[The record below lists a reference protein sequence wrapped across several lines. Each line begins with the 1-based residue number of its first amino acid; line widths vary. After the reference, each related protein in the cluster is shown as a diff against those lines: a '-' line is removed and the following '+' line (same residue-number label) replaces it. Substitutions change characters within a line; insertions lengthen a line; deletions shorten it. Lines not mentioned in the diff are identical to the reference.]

1 MVRTRTW
8 LVLASLLVLTLLLA
22 NCAAPAAPADDAAP
36 AAEATEAPAE
46 EAAAAEEAA
55 PEEAAADGDA
65 VELRIAWYS
74 DGNEG
79 AVLRE
84 LLDGFEAENPDI
96 KVIVDELPYATGI
109 LETLPI
115 QLAAGEGPDMARVTD
130 LGGLSQYYLDL
141 TPYLSDAAYWE
152 ENFGPFLA
160 WLRQPGDESSIPGFM
175 TQLTVT
181 GPYINKTLF
190 DQAGIEVPTGDV
202 TWEEWAEVTR
212 QVAEA
217 TGTPYAMAMD
227 RTGHRFGGPA
237 ISEGAKLFNE
247 EGYPALDDDGFRTMA
262 QLLIDWHED
271 GTMIPDVWMG
281 AGGSYAAGNEQFI
294 NSQIAMYMSGSWQI
308 GQFNEKIGD
317 AFDWVAVP
325 NPCGPA
331 ACTGMPGGAAL
342 VAIGDTEYPEQ
353 VARVMDYLAQEDVLS
368 EFYGRSLFIPG
379 HLGLA
384 ASGVEFDTDSPLT
397 ADALTTFAA
406 GVPKLDPI
414 AYAFQGYPYNRAMYN
429 AISDR
434 LTQVLVGE
442 LTLDEAMVRMQED
455 VDKAIAEATGE

>member
-1 MVRTRTW
+1 MFKKRSW
-8 LVLASLLVLTLLLA
+8 LLLLA
-22 NCAAPAAPADDAAP
+22 VAVVALVFAACAAPAAAPQAPAEDAAADAAP
-36 AAEATEAPAE
+36 TEEAMEEAPA
-46 EAAAAEEAA
+46 AA
-55 PEEAAADGDA
+55 GDA
-65 VELRIAWYS
+65 VELRIAWYD

-79 AVLRE
+79 SVLRE
-84 LLDGFEAENPDI
+84 LLARFEADNPDI
-96 KVIVDELPYATGI
+96 KVVIDTVPYTTGI

-141 TPYLSDAAYWE
+141 APYLSDTAYWE
-152 ENFGPFLA
+152 ENFGPFLT
-160 WLRQPGDESSIPGFM
+160 WLRQPGDDSSIAGFM

-181 GPYINKTLF
+181 GPYVNKTLF
-190 DQAGIEVPTGDV
+190 DQAGVEIPTGDV
-202 TWEEWAEVTR
+202 TWEEWADLTN

-217 TGTPYAMAMD
+217 TGTPFAMAMD

-237 ISEGAKLFNE
+237 ISEGAKLFND
-247 EGYPALDDDGFRTMA
+247 EGYPALDDEGFRTMA
-262 QLLIDWHED
+262 QLLIDWHAD

-281 AGGSYAAGNEQFI
+281 AGGSYAAANEQFI
-294 NSQIAMYMSGSWQI
+294 NGQIVMYMSGSWQI

-317 AFDWVAVP
+317 AFDWIAVP

-353 VARVMDYLAQEDVLS
+353 VARVMDYLAQEDVLA

-384 ASGVEFDTDSPLT
+384 ESGVDFDTDSPLT
-397 ADALTTFAA
+397 ADALTAFAA

-429 AISDR
+429 AISER

-455 VDKAIAEATGE
+455 VDKAIAEAQ

>member
-1 MVRTRTW
+1 
-8 LVLASLLVLTLLLA
+8 
-22 NCAAPAAPADDAAP
+22 
-36 AAEATEAPAE
+36 
-46 EAAAAEEAA
+46 
-55 PEEAAADGDA
+55 
-65 VELRIAWYS
+65 
-74 DGNEG
+74 
-79 AVLRE
+79 
-84 LLDGFEAENPDI
+84 
-96 KVIVDELPYATGI
+96 
-109 LETLPI
+109 
-115 QLAAGEGPDMARVTD
+115 
-130 LGGLSQYYLDL
+130 
-141 TPYLSDAAYWE
+141 
-152 ENFGPFLA
+152 
-160 WLRQPGDESSIPGFM
+160 
-175 TQLTVT
+175 
-181 GPYINKTLF
+181 
-190 DQAGIEVPTGDV
+190 
-202 TWEEWAEVTR
+202 
-212 QVAEA
+212 
-217 TGTPYAMAMD
+217 
-227 RTGHRFGGPA
+227 
-237 ISEGAKLFNE
+237 
-247 EGYPALDDDGFRTMA
+247 
-262 QLLIDWHED
+262 
-271 GTMIPDVWMG
+271 
-281 AGGSYAAGNEQFI
+281 
-294 NSQIAMYMSGSWQI
+294 MYMSGSWQI

>member
-1 MVRTRTW
+1 MFKKRSW
-8 LVLASLLVLTLLLA
+8 LLLLA
-22 NCAAPAAPADDAAP
+22 VAVVALVFAACAAPAAAPQAPAEDAAADAAP
-36 AAEATEAPAE
+36 TEEAMEEAPA
-46 EAAAAEEAA
+46 AA
-55 PEEAAADGDA
+55 GDA
-65 VELRIAWYS
+65 VELRIAWYD

-79 AVLRE
+79 SVLRE
-84 LLDGFEAENPDI
+84 LLDRFEADNPDI
-96 KVIVDELPYATGI
+96 KVVIDTVPYATGI

-141 TPYLSDAAYWE
+141 APYLSDTAYWE
-152 ENFGPFLA
+152 ENFGPFLT
-160 WLRQPGDESSIPGFM
+160 WLRQSGDDSSIAGFM

-181 GPYINKTLF
+181 GPYVNKTLF
-190 DQAGIEVPTGDV
+190 DQAGVEIPTGDV
-202 TWEEWAEVTR
+202 TWEEWADLTN

-217 TGTPYAMAMD
+217 TGTPFAMAMD

-237 ISEGAKLFNE
+237 ISEGAKLFND
-247 EGYPALDDDGFRTMA
+247 EGYPALDDEGFRTMA
-262 QLLIDWHED
+262 QLLIDWHAD

-281 AGGSYAAGNEQFI
+281 AGGSYAAANEQFI
-294 NSQIAMYMSGSWQI
+294 NGQIVMYMSGSWQI

-317 AFDWVAVP
+317 AFDWIAVP

-353 VARVMDYLAQEDVLS
+353 VARVMDYLAQEDVLA

-384 ASGVEFDTDSPLT
+384 ERGVDFDTDSPLT
-397 ADALTTFAA
+397 ADALTAFAA

-414 AYAFQGYPYNRAMYN
+414 AYAFQGYPYNRAMFN
-429 AISDR
+429 AISER

-455 VDKAIAEATGE
+455 VDKAIAEAQ

>member
-1 MVRTRTW
+1 M
-8 LVLASLLVLTLLLA
+8 
-22 NCAAPAAPADDAAP
+22 
-36 AAEATEAPAE
+36 
-46 EAAAAEEAA
+46 
-55 PEEAAADGDA
+55 
-65 VELRIAWYS
+65 LR
-74 DGNEG
+74 D
-79 AVLRE
+79 
-84 LLDGFEAENPDI
+84 LLDRFEAENPGI
-96 KVIVDELPYATGI
+96 TVIVDELPYATGI
-109 LETLPI
+109 LQTLPI

-141 TPYLSDAAYWE
+141 TPYLEDAAYWE
-152 ENFGPFLA
+152 ENFGPFLT
-160 WLRQPGDESSIPGFM
+160 WLRQPGDESTIPGFM

-202 TWEEWAEVTR
+202 TWEEWADVTR

-227 RTGHRFGGPA
+227 RSGHRFGGPA
-237 ISEGAKLFNE
+237 ISEGAQLFDAD
-247 EGYPALDDDGFRTMA
+247 GYPAMDDEGFRTMA

-281 AGGSYAAGNEQFI
+281 AGGNYAAANEQFI
-294 NSQIAMYMSGSWQI
+294 NGQVVMYMSGSWQV
-308 GQFNEKIGD
+308 GQFNETIGD
-317 AFDWVAVP
+317 AFDWIAVP

-342 VAIGDTEYPEQ
+342 VAIGDTEHPEE
-353 VARVMDYLAQEDVLS
+353 VARVMDYLAQEDVLA

-384 ASGVEFDTDSPLT
+384 ESGVEFDTDQEVT
-397 ADALTTFAA
+397 AEALSVFAA
-406 GVPKLDPI
+406 EVPKLDEI
-414 AYAFQGYPYNRAMYN
+414 AYQYQGYPFNRAMFN
-429 AISDR
+429 AISNR

-455 VDKAIAEATGE
+455 VDNAIAEAGN

>member
-1 MVRTRTW
+1 MFKKRSW
-8 LVLASLLVLTLLLA
+8 LLLLA
-22 NCAAPAAPADDAAP
+22 VAVVALVFAACAAPAAAPQAPAEDAAADAAP
-36 AAEATEAPAE
+36 TEEAMEEAPA
-46 EAAAAEEAA
+46 AA
-55 PEEAAADGDA
+55 GDA
-65 VELRIAWYS
+65 VELRIAWYD

-79 AVLRE
+79 SVLRE
-84 LLDGFEAENPDI
+84 LLDRFEADNPDI
-96 KVIVDELPYATGI
+96 KVVIDTVPYATGI

-115 QLAAGEGPDMARVTD
+115 QLAAGEGPDMARVTN

-141 TPYLSDAAYWE
+141 APYLSDTAYWE
-152 ENFGPFLA
+152 ENFGPFLT
-160 WLRQPGDESSIPGFM
+160 WLRQSGDDSSIAGFM

-181 GPYINKTLF
+181 GPYVNKTLF
-190 DQAGIEVPTGDV
+190 DQAGVEIPTGDV
-202 TWEEWAEVTR
+202 TWEEWADLTN

-217 TGTPYAMAMD
+217 TGTPFAMAMD

-237 ISEGAKLFNE
+237 ISEGAKLFND
-247 EGYPALDDDGFRTMA
+247 EGYPALDDEGFRTMA
-262 QLLIDWHED
+262 QLLIDWHAD

-281 AGGSYAAGNEQFI
+281 AGGSYAAANEQFI
-294 NSQIAMYMSGSWQI
+294 NGQIVMYMSGSWQI

-317 AFDWVAVP
+317 AFDWIAVP

-353 VARVMDYLAQEDVLS
+353 VARVMDYLAQEDVLA

-384 ASGVEFDTDSPLT
+384 ERGVDFDTDSPLT
-397 ADALTTFAA
+397 ADALTAFAA

-414 AYAFQGYPYNRAMYN
+414 AYAFQGYPYNRAMFN
-429 AISDR
+429 AISER

-455 VDKAIAEATGE
+455 VDKAIAEAQ

>member
-1 MVRTRTW
+1 MLKQRSW
-8 LVLASLLVLTLLLA
+8 LLIAMLAVASLLFA
-22 NCAAPAAPADDAAP
+22 ACAAPTAPAGEP
-36 AAEATEAPAE
+36 AVDAEATEAPAE
-46 EAAAAEEAA
+46 EEAT
-55 PEEAAADGDA
+55 GDA
-65 VELRIAWYS
+65 TEVRIAWYT

-79 AVLRE
+79 QVLRD

-96 KVIVDELPYATGI
+96 KVVVDEVPYATGI
-109 LETLPI
+109 LEILPI
-115 QLAAGEGPDMARVTD
+115 QLAAGEGPDMARITD

-141 TPYLSDAAYWE
+141 TPYLEDPAYWE
-152 ENFGPFLA
+152 ENFGPFLT

-181 GPYINKTLF
+181 GPFINKTLF
-190 DQAGIEVPTGDV
+190 DQAGVEVPTGDV
-202 TWEEWAEVTR
+202 TWEEWADVTR

-227 RTGHRFGGPA
+227 RSGHRFGGAA
-237 ISEGAKLFNE
+237 ISQGAQLFDE
-247 EGYPALDDDGFRTMA
+247 EGYPAMDDEGFRTMA
-262 QLLIDWHED
+262 DLLITWHED

-281 AGGSYAAGNEQFI
+281 AGGSYAAGNVPFI
-294 NSQIAMYMSGSWQI
+294 NGQVVMLMSGSWQI
-308 GQFNEKIGD
+308 GQFNDTIGD
-317 AFDWVAVP
+317 AFDWIAVP

-342 VAIGDTEYPEQ
+342 VAIGDTEHPEE
-353 VARVMDYLAQEDVLS
+353 VARVMEYLAQEDVLA

-384 ASGVEFDTDSPLT
+384 ASGVEFDTDQEAT
-397 ADALTTFAA
+397 AQALNVFA
-406 GVPKLDPI
+406 GEVPKLDDV
-414 AYAFQGYPYNRAMYN
+414 AYQYQGYPFNRAMYN

-455 VDKAIAEATGE
+455 VDNAIAEAGSN

>member
-1 MVRTRTW
+1 MARTRSW
-8 LVLASLLVLTLLLA
+8 LVLALLLALTLLLTQ
-22 NCAAPAAPADDAAP
+22 CAPAPSAPAD
-36 AAEATEAPAE
+36 ETAPAE
-46 EAAAAEEAA
+46 EATEVPAEEAA
-55 PEEAAADGDA
+55 PAADGEA
-65 VELRIAWYS
+65 VELRIAWYD

-79 AVLRE
+79 AVLRD
-84 LLDGFEAENPDI
+84 LLDQFEADNPDI
-96 KVIVDELPYATGI
+96 RILIDTLPYDPGI
-109 LETLPI
+109 LQNLPI

-141 TPYLSDAAYWE
+141 TPYLEDPAYWE
-152 ENFGPFLA
+152 ENFGPFLT
-160 WLRQPGDESSIPGFM
+160 WLRPAGDESSIPGFM

-202 TWEEWAEVTR
+202 TWEEWADLTR

-237 ISEGAKLFNE
+237 ISEGAKLFDA
-247 EGYPALDDDGFRTMA
+247 EGYPALDDEGFRTMA

-294 NSQIAMYMSGSWQI
+294 NGQVVMYMSGSWQI
-308 GQFNEKIGD
+308 GQFDEKIGD
-317 AFDWVAVP
+317 AFDWIAVP

-353 VARVMDYLAQEDVLS
+353 VGRVMDYLAQEDVLS
-368 EFYGRSLFIPG
+368 EFYGRSLFEHEIQMRRID
-379 HLGLA
+379 
-384 ASGVEFDTDSPLT
+384 VNCRVRQI
-397 ADALTTFAA
+397 A
-406 GVPKLDPI
+406 GVVFEH
-414 AYAFQGYPYNRAMYN
+414 A
-429 AISDR
+429 
-434 LTQVLVGE
+434 
-442 LTLDEAMVRMQED
+442 
-455 VDKAIAEATGE
+455 